1 MARSG
6 RRMCPFMS
14 RGESRVFCPESED
27 CMAWDGEFEDCVI
40 LSYCASNI
48 FYEEEEEEED

>member
-14 RGESRVFCPESED
+14 RGESRVFCPASED
-27 CMAWDGEFEDCVI
+27 CMAWDEEFEDCVI

-48 FYEEEEEEED
+48 FYEEEEED